1 MFFLLCFCHK
11 LCVVTSHS
19 SGVMFNTTFP
29 VMDKVIQ
36 VQGMPESVHQDC
48 VKLLGHGE
56 APKHNCA
63 LKCIHLLNVGSVTI
77 FLPTSLSTCLK

>member
-1 MFFLLCFCHK
+1 
-11 LCVVTSHS
+11 
-19 SGVMFNTTFP
+19 MFNTTFP

-56 APKHNCA
+56 AHKHNCA
-63 LKCIHLLNVGSVTI
+63 LKCIHLLIVGSVTI

>member
-1 MFFLLCFCHK
+1 
-11 LCVVTSHS
+11 
-19 SGVMFNTTFP
+19 MFNTTFP

-63 LKCIHLLNVGSVTI
+63 LKCIHLLIVGSVTI